1 MRILELPRVEL
12 SGEGDLNTMLTDD
25 MKTLI
30 RNHSAGMVATV
41 NTDGTPA
48 VSPKATFLILS
59 DTQLVFSNIR
69 SPNTVQNIKNR
80 PNVEVCFI
88 DLVLRISA
96 RIKGRA
102 KYIEKSEAEPE
113 LLGKFEQAY
122 GDYLDAMSGFVII
135 DVMESELIFSPAYD
149 LGITEDELRESNMN
163 KLNSIYYKELL

>member
-12 SGEGDLNTMLTDD
+12 SGEEDLNTMLTDD

-41 NTDGTPA
+41 NADGTPA

-59 DTQLVFSNIR
+59 DSQLVFSNIR

-88 DLVLRISA
+88 DLVFRISA

-113 LLGKFEQAY
+113 LVGKFEQAY
-122 GDYLDAMSGFVII
+122 GDYLDAMSGFVMI

>member
-1 MRILELPRVEL
+1 MRILELPQVEL
-12 SGEGDLNTMLTDD
+12 SGEEDLNTMLTDD

-96 RIKGRA
+96 RITGRA

>member
-12 SGEGDLNTMLTDD
+12 SGEEDLNTMLTDD

-122 GDYLDAMSGFVII
+122 GDYLDAMSGFVMI

>member
-12 SGEGDLNTMLTDD
+12 SGEEDLNTMLTDD

-163 KLNSIYYKELL
+163 KLNGIYSKELL

>member
-1 MRILELPRVEL
+1 MRILELPQVEL
-12 SGEGDLNTMLTDD
+12 SGEEDLNTMLTDD

>member
-1 MRILELPRVEL
+1 MKILGRPQEEL
-12 SGEGDLNTMLTDD
+12 SDEEDLNTMLTDD

-88 DLVLRISA
+88 DLVLRKSA
-96 RIKGRA
+96 RITGRA
-102 KYIEKSEAEPE
+102 EYIEKDEAEPQWI
-113 LLGKFEQAY
+113 GKFEQVY
-122 GDYLDAMSGFVII
+122 GDYLDTMSGFVLINI
-135 DVMESELIFSPAYD
+135 MESEMILSPAYD
-149 LGITEDELRESNMN
+149 LGISENELQESNMS
-163 KLNSIYYKELL
+163 KLNTLYPKELL

>member
-12 SGEGDLNTMLTDD
+12 SGEEDLNTMLTDD

-113 LLGKFEQAY
+113 LVRKFEQAY
-122 GDYLDAMSGFVII
+122 GDYLDAMSGFVMI